1 MKRVVSGKGFRV
13 LVIIVVFFL
22 VTALVSSGNSY
33 INNFLTSFI
42 FTPVQSFVT
51 GGVTSAGDALTPA
64 KSSGELQ
71 MEVEELKKE
80 NRRLNDLLVD
90 YYDIKAEN
98 EELEKFYDIKK
109 ENKDFSVV
117 TAAVISRDPNENF
130 YGFTLDKGN
139 ADGIELNDPV
149 MTENGLVGWVCE
161 AAPKS
166 CKVTTILSPDAA
178 VGIMSKRT
186 SDSGILSGSAAISDE
201 GYTRMINI
209 SAGNSMEP
217 EDIIVTS
224 GFGGVFPKNIKIGK
238 VRELSFDAYSGL
250 PVAVI
255 EPFEDI
261 KTVKSATVVVN
272 FSGKGEITET
282 EKQKESSQSKK

>member
-13 LVIIVVFFL
+13 LVIIVVFFI

-130 YGFTLDKGN
+130 YGFTLDKGSS
-139 ADGIELNDPV
+139 DGD
-149 MTENGLVGWVCE
+149 
-161 AAPKS
+161 
-166 CKVTTILSPDAA
+166 
-178 VGIMSKRT
+178 
-186 SDSGILSGSAAISDE
+186 
-201 GYTRMINI
+201 
-209 SAGNSMEP
+209 
-217 EDIIVTS
+217 
-224 GFGGVFPKNIKIGK
+224 
-238 VRELSFDAYSGL
+238 
-250 PVAVI
+250 
-255 EPFEDI
+255 
-261 KTVKSATVVVN
+261 
-272 FSGKGEITET
+272 
-282 EKQKESSQSKK
+282 